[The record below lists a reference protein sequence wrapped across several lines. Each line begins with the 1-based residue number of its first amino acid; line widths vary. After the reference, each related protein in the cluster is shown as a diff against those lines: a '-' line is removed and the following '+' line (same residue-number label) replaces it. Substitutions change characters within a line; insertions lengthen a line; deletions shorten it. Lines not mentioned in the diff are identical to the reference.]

1 MYSIEILQQAYEKE
15 LHPLIA
21 ELEQINRMHAIDYA
35 LDHGDRE
42 MFLALTGGE

>member
-1 MYSIEILQQAYEKE
+1 MDILETLQRAYEQE